1 MFATAA
7 TRQRARLLVRGAGR
21 IASRNPRGSAGAIR
35 APFCLHVSSFC
46 GNQLVLSF
54 ADVMLS
60 LLVRR
65 SSIVFDFLLDFL
77 SFWKVSLLSL
87 GAAAWPRSLIVIF
100 LRSRACSISR
110 AWHFAILLSTAL
122 ACSFGCGPSSGFAE
136 SFEAFVF
143 SFRRKTTKIHFLR
156 TFSRI
161 GDDGA
166 ALHGCTT
173 INVLFFSGEENWS
186 HFFFAR

>member
-1 MFATAA
+1 
-7 TRQRARLLVRGAGR
+7 
-21 IASRNPRGSAGAIR
+21 
-35 APFCLHVSSFC
+35 
-46 GNQLVLSF
+46 
-54 ADVMLS
+54 MLGW
-60 LLVRR
+60 
-65 SSIVFDFLLDFL
+65 LDFL

-122 ACSFGCGPSSGFAE
+122 ACSFGCGTSSGFAE

-161 GDDGA
+161 GDGMGW
-166 ALHGCTT
+166 LHGCTT
-173 INVLFFSGEENWS
+173 NVFLKENEENLQNYTNFWRARSRLYQNEFCCAAVQPS
-186 HFFFAR
+186 HAVAIS